1 MVSNVGLPLVL
12 PTIEK
17 TIKKKKKEKRHWG
30 KNTKKNGDD
39 KENGGQRI
47 RECYGSKKE
56 EVLLRADRAPIRK
69 TKCEISK
76 KH

>member
-1 MVSNVGLPLVL
+1 MVSNVGFPLVL

-17 TIKKKKKEKRHWG
+17 TIKKRHWG
-30 KNTKKNGDD
+30 KNAKKNGDD

-56 EVLLRADRAPIRK
+56 EVLLRTDRAPIK
-69 TKCEISK
+69 KAKCEISK
-76 KH
+76 KHCY